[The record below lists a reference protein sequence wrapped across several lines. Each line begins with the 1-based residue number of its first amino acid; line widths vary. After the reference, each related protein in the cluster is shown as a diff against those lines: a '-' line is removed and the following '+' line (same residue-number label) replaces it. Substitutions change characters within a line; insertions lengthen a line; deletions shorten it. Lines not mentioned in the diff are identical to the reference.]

1 LVLYEKEE
9 GLQPKVSHCRFLNGQ
24 GREGVER
31 RERGERERGEREG
44 DEFMHVFILVLLF
57 FLSFIFVS
65 CMVIFS

>member
-24 GREGVER
+24 ERE
-31 RERGERERGEREG
+31 ERGGERGEREG